1 MSKFFTT
8 FMHVILNLDMG
19 KYIPSD
25 SRYDNHEKLY
35 RRCGNS
41 GVLLPKVSLGFWQN
55 FGEEASFEN
64 CRNVVRLAFD
74 SGVTHLD
81 LANNYGP
88 PVGAAERLVGRLLKE
103 DFGAHRDE
111 LFIATKAGYDM
122 WQGPYG
128 SWGSRKHLMAS
139 IDQSLG
145 RLGLDYVDLFYIH
158 RYDPITPLDET
169 LQTLVDI
176 VCSGKAL
183 YVGISRWPLE
193 ALKYANHFLRAQGV
207 PPLVFQGRLNLLDR
221 AMQEEGITAYC
232 ASEGL
237 GFVAFSPLAQGLL
250 TDRYLNG
257 VPGDSRMAR
266 RGSLQAEKLTP
277 ELLDYLRGLN
287 AIARERG
294 ESLASMSLSWVLGQQ
309 GVTSV
314 LVGARTPE
322 QFRESLR
329 SLSSPVLHPNEL
341 PLYPHK
347 VF

>member
-1 MSKFFTT
+1 
-8 FMHVILNLDMG
+8 MG
-19 KYIPSD
+19 KYIPSEL
-25 SRYDNHEKLY
+25 RYDNHKEIY

-55 FGEEASFEN
+55 FGEDASFEN
-64 CRNVVRLAFD
+64 CRNIVRLAFD

-88 PVGAAERLVGRLLKE
+88 PAGAAEKLMGRLLRE

-111 LFIATKAGYDM
+111 LFIATKAAYDM

-139 IDQSLG
+139 IDQSLT

-158 RYDPITPLDET
+158 RYDPITPIDET
-169 LQTLVDI
+169 LQALVDI
-176 VCSGKAL
+176 VRAGKAL
-183 YVGISRWPLE
+183 YIGISRWQLE
-193 ALKYANHFLRAQGV
+193 ALKYANQFLRAQGA

-221 AMQEEGITAYC
+221 VVQEEGVPAYC

-237 GFVAFSPLAQGLL
+237 GYISFSPLAQGLL
-250 TDRYLNG
+250 SDRYLNG
-257 VPGDSRMAR
+257 VPADSRMAR
-266 RGSLQAEKLTP
+266 GGSLSAEKLTP
-277 ELLDYLRGLN
+277 ELLDYLRKLN
-287 AIARERG
+287 AIAKERG

-322 QFRESLR
+322 QLRESLR
-329 SLSSPVLHPNEL
+329 NLSSPIPHPVDL